1 MDVETYNM
9 LQEQRE
15 LLIRVALKVGAI
27 QEEKEEEEEPKP
39 KKKAK
44 EEPEPNFT
52 VED

>member
-27 QEEKEEEEEPKP
+27 QEEKEEEEPKP

>member
-27 QEEKEEEEEPKP
+27 QEEKEEEPKP

>member
-27 QEEKEEEEEPKP
+27 QEEKEEEEPKP
-39 KKKAK
+39 KKKEKVA
-44 EEPEPNFT
+44 EPEPNFT